1 MDTFTDLSYTQT
13 KKKIISHHIFP
24 TDSGKKTIRTE
35 QKNYKRKV
43 FDLRKYKNFNLDE
56 NGFCVDTYTYGG
68 GDLFDDKF
76 VKNKYFPLMAK
87 YLKNKLKA
95 KKVIIFDFNQRS
107 FNTDMNSK
115 NNHRI
120 PVLYSHVDY
129 TIDSGLKRT
138 KEILRNNK
146 ITFNQKHRYSLINIW
161 RPVKKVIVDYPLALC
176 DGKTVLMND
185 LVQTNIYHYGMEN
198 LKKPRHSGKI
208 YSLINNRNHKWY
220 FLSKMRP
227 NEIFLIKNW
236 DSKYRE
242 YENHVLNAPHSAIEL
257 PGKIKSKTRQ
267 SIEIRTLVIRD

>member
-1 MDTFTDLSYTQT
+1 MNTFTNLSYTQT

-24 TDSGKKTIRTE
+24 NDSGKKTIRTE

-43 FDLRKYKNFNLDE
+43 FDLRKYENFNLDE

-176 DGKTVLMND
+176 DGKTVISM
-185 LVQTNIYHYGMEN
+185 I
-198 LKKPRHSGKI
+198 
-208 YSLINNRNHKWY
+208 
-220 FLSKMRP
+220 
-227 NEIFLIKNW
+227 
-236 DSKYRE
+236 
-242 YENHVLNAPHSAIEL
+242 
-257 PGKIKSKTRQ
+257 
-267 SIEIRTLVIRD
+267 